1 MSRIVAPLLAAAGV
15 IGCLALPAGALGRG
29 APPNLSCT
37 SATPFY
43 TGTYNNVTVPP
54 DQFCTLSNST
64 VLGSVTV
71 QTDASLDL
79 ENSGTVGG
87 SLLVGTGASSFED
100 TGWVISGAAAANN
113 AGSMTFTGTVH
124 GIAGN
129 DTGTLGLSSATVDGS
144 IVWNKGLYG
153 GVIGASVIT
162 GQVLIN
168 GTTNDPTIGS
178 TWFIAGPQLNSSPQ
192 EIDGNLVLTDN
203 QAPIYVFDNHIKQNL
218 VCAGNN
224 PAPFTS
230 VGGYGNTVD
239 GHSVGQCATVNPAT
253 GATAAAAARA
263 AQATG

>member
-15 IGCLALPAGALGRG
+15 IGCLALPAAALGRG

-37 SATPFY
+37 SASPFY

-54 DQFCTLSNST
+54 DESCNLSNST

-100 TGWVISGAAAANN
+100 TGWVISGAAAGNN
-113 AGSMTFTGTVH
+113 AGSMSFGGTVH

-129 DTGTLGLSSATVDGS
+129 NTGILGLSSATVDGS

-153 GVIGASVIT
+153 GTIGASVIT

-168 GTTNDPTIGS
+168 GTTGDPTIGG
-178 TWFIAGPQLNSSPQ
+178 TWFIAGPQLNSAPQ

-203 QAPIYVFDNHIKQNL
+203 QVPIYVYDNHIKQNL

-224 PAPFTS
+224 PAPVTS
-230 VGGYGNTVD
+230 VPGFPNTVG
-239 GHSVGQCATVNPAT
+239 GHSVGQCATPNPAT
-253 GATAAAAARA
+253 AATVSAARA
-263 AQATG
+263 AQTTR